1 MRDLPKDKT
10 ILVLGAHRQSLAVMQ
25 AGRRTGHRVCF
36 GHDEPH
42 SSFCDVSRWADEVW
56 HCPPGTFG
64 APRSFL
70 AACISLLEERDDL
83 VSIFPVGTREINLLL
98 SVAGDLPDRI
108 RLIAPRSDLWFRCL
122 DKSQMSGLVDS
133 LGIPSAP
140 LLPVSGN
147 GAVKDAVE
155 SLGWPCVIKP
165 VSEQTSICGEK
176 ALILRDSEGLQGF
189 LNDASG
195 SPEPLLVQ
203 KYFMGRR
210 HNLYFLA
217 EHGRIVDVEETRVDR
232 TDRRNGTGLGVAGRR
247 IQASPEWVSHL
258 RKLVSS
264 LDYHGMGCFQFLESE
279 QTGEGCF
286 LEVNARLG
294 ANYGHLQKSGADL
307 LERWIEQAS
316 LNESRNEGR
325 PETVRSL
332 KYAWTY
338 GELRSIERRWSDG
351 SAGLGETAHDL
362 WKMVE
367 SGLKADVHLDGS
379 WRDPRPA
386 WVLYRR
392 YFASLLKRLYRKG
405 RPVPKVSAH
414 ARPTQ
419 SALPR

>member
-1 MRDLPKDKT
+1 MRDLPQEKT

-25 AGRRTGHRVCF
+25 AVRRMGHRVCL

-70 AACISLLEERDDL
+70 AACISLLEQRDDL

-98 SVAGDLPDRI
+98 AVAGKLPSRI

-122 DKSQMSGLVDS
+122 DKSQMFALVDS

-140 LLPVSGN
+140 LVSVAGS
-147 GAVKDAVE
+147 GAMKGAVE
-155 SLGWPCVIKP
+155 SLGWPCIVKP

-176 ALILRDSEGLQGF
+176 ALILRDPRSLQRF
-189 LNDASG
+189 LNAAGEDSG
-195 SPEPLLVQ
+195 PLLVQ
-203 KYFMGRR
+203 KYFVGRR

-217 EHGRIVDVEETRVDR
+217 EHGRVIGVEETRVDR
-232 TDRRNGTGLGVAGRR
+232 TDRSDGTGLRVAGRR

-279 QTGEGCF
+279 RTGDGCF

-294 ANYGHLQKSGADL
+294 ANYSHLQKSGSDL
-307 LERWIEQAS
+307 LERWIAQAS
-316 LNESRNEGR
+316 PNGSWAKDRS
-325 PETVRSL
+325 TTAQSL

-338 GELRSIERRWSDG
+338 GELRSIEKRWSDG
-351 SAGLGETAHDL
+351 SAGWGETAHAL
-362 WKMVE
+362 WEMVQT
-367 SGLKADVHLDGS
+367 GLKADVHLDGA

-392 YFASLLKRLYRKG
+392 YFASLAKRLYRKG

-414 ARPTQ
+414 VRPTQ